1 MSEVTVNMTE
11 DELKEKY
18 EDRLEQAMSGPMHHL
33 VAKTFKVLSGKKVY
47 HSQRFESARN
57 VRWIKCSLKASE
69 GLLYPLDK
77 VCCCPPSLPSFLSIS
92 LVSSPPS
99 CPARQA
105 RQNDT
110 HISLCPPFLNI

>member
-1 MSEVTVNMTE
+1 MTE
-11 DELKEKY
+11 EELKEKY
-18 EDRLEQAMSGPMHHL
+18 EDRLEQAMAGPMHHL

-77 VCCCPPSLPSFLSIS
+77 VGASLLPSLLPSRARANETPPTCQVLS
-92 LVSSPPS
+92 
-99 CPARQA
+99 
-105 RQNDT
+105 
-110 HISLCPPFLNI
+110 F